1 MVSGWQYALLFWD
14 AVEESQTL
22 ELDPNNCQ
30 WKKGGEIV
38 IKSKLEMDF
47 KDIGGKKFSLAL
59 DEPREGLT
67 EVEVKAAMD
76 EVVNR
81 NIFFTKEG
89 DIVETV
95 GARIVVTE
103 IEELQI

>member
-1 MVSGWQYALLFWD
+1 M
-14 AVEESQTL
+14 
-22 ELDPNNCQ
+22 
-30 WKKGGEIV
+30 
-38 IKSKLEMDF
+38 
-47 KDIGGKKFSLAL
+47 